1 MLRAQANPGESGRGV
16 FSAEDFVTDEVTG
29 INCYT
34 FSDRVKTR
42 LQEIGVG
49 DQSERPRLA
58 DDHKGVFHGLKP
70 GDYFNGRL
78 PVVIRRL
85 SLDQLSALYSLF
97 SRWYGYLVF
106 QTNLIAAER
115 SEASKQKEFLWSHIR
130 KQYRYKDDGK
140 TKNSDQLMSDLA
152 RGDFR
157 FVKANA
163 QYEELNV
170 LYNCMQA
177 TLEVTEQDMKVIS
190 REVTIIQAKQ
200 EHDFT
205 GGGFRGRASRPW
217 SGGGDGETN
226 KTNAGPR
233 SSGPNGKGPGSS
245 GRGRRPI
252 VVTGR

>member
-1 MLRAQANPGESGRGV
+1 MSRGRASPGEGANGG
-16 FSAEDFVTDEVTG
+16 FTNEDFITDEVTG

-58 DDHKGVFHGLKP
+58 EDHKGIFPGLEP

-130 KQYRYKDDGK
+130 KQYRIAADGK
-140 TKNSDQLMSDLA
+140 KNSDQIMSDLA
-152 RGDFR
+152 RGDYR
-157 FVKANA
+157 FVRANA

-190 REVTIIQAKQ
+190 REVTIVQAKQ
-200 EHDFT
+200 EHEFT
-205 GGGFRGRASRPW
+205 GGGFRGRSSRPW
-217 SGGGDGETN
+217 SGGGNET
-226 KTNAGPR
+226 KEADAQP
-233 SSGPNGKGPGSS
+233 S
-245 GRGRRPI
+245 GRRARP
-252 VVTGR
+252 VVVK

>member
-1 MLRAQANPGESGRGV
+1 MSRAQANPGGSGDGT
-16 FSAEDFVTDEVTG
+16 FSADDFITDEVTG

-49 DQSERPRLA
+49 DQSSRPKLA
-58 DDHKGVFHGLKP
+58 EDHKGVFQGLEP

-130 KQYRYKDDGK
+130 KQYRFTPDGK
-140 TKNSDQLMSDLA
+140 KISDQVASDLA
-152 RGDFR
+152 RGDYR

-190 REVTIIQAKQ
+190 REVTIVQAKQ
-200 EHDFT
+200 EHDVT

-217 SGGGDGETN
+217 TQGGENGEADKN
-226 KTNAGPR
+226 SSPAGPAR
-233 SSGPNGKGPGSS
+233 T
-245 GRGRRPI
+245 RRPV